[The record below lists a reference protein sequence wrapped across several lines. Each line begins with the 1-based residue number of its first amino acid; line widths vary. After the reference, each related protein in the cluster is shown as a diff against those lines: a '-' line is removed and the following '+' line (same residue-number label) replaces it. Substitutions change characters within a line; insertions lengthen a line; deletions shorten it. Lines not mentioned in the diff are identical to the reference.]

1 DVLQEAFTEF
11 LSMKKKNV
19 LANKAIDINQNVI
32 PVISLDCRRVVF
44 INPLFVY
51 LSGAKIE

>member
-1 DVLQEAFTEF
+1 
-11 LSMKKKNV
+11 MKKKNV

-51 LSGAKIE
+51 LSGAKTKVVWYFLKEN

>member
-1 DVLQEAFTEF
+1 
-11 LSMKKKNV
+11 MKKKNV

-44 INPLFVY
+44 IKSPVCLFKW
-51 LSGAKIE
+51 GQN